1 MKTSEQVYKGSI
13 IELNHE
19 IEALDR
25 LSRLFYR
32 QIEKWETADPL
43 PQAELRYLQEN
54 HKIIN
59 DKIAV
64 LLQKKVD
71 MGLPL

>member
-1 MKTSEQVYKGSI
+1 MKTSEQIYKGSI
-13 IELNHE
+13 IDLNHE

-25 LSRLFYR
+25 LSKLFYR
-32 QIEKWETADPL
+32 QIEKWENADPK
-43 PQAELRYLQEN
+43 PQSELKYLEEN
-54 HKIIN
+54 HRIIN

-71 MGLPL
+71 LGLPL